1 MTDDTDPVADHD
13 SAADVGHDLAAERT
27 TAPMS
32 EYGSRE
38 VGLGVVVF
46 AIGIAV
52 TFGVPLL
59 ATV

>member
-1 MTDDTDPVADHD
+1 MSDEMDPAAADD
-13 SAADVGHDLAAERT
+13 SAADVGHDLDADRT

-59 ATV
+59 ALI